1 MKVRTVLATAFGV
14 AVGYVLGTRAGRGK
28 FEELKAQAQR
38 IVTDPDVRQKVA
50 DLPNQV
56 RENLPKAQSAVSDAV
71 KAASEKVQGAT
82 EKVQATAGR
91 DSGSPS
97 GGTTS
102 GGTTPGAATTGAATT
117 ATDPVDPV
125 TPADLVDPV
134 PPADPL
140 DPTPRD

>member
-71 KAASEKVQGAT
+71 KAASEKVQSAT
-82 EKVQATAGR
+82 GR
-91 DSGSPS
+91 DSGPTSAAPAP
-97 GGTTS
+97 GT
-102 GGTTPGAATTGAATT
+102 ATGAAPTT
-117 ATDPVDPV
+117 AADPVDPV
-125 TPADLVDPV
+125 TPVDLVDPV
-134 PPADPL
+134 PPADPV

>member
-50 DLPNQV
+50 DLPHQV

-71 KAASEKVQGAT
+71 KVASEKVQEAT
-82 EKVQATAGR
+82 EKVQAATGR
-91 DSGSPS
+91 DSGSTS
-97 GGTTS
+97 GSSTRGASTTEAPTTS
-102 GGTTPGAATTGAATT
+102 
-117 ATDPVDPV
+117 TDPVDPV
-125 TPADLVDPV
+125 APVDPI
-134 PPADPL
+134 PPV